1 MACSALPPPV
11 EMSPSKPGS
20 SGITTYT
27 RKRLFSLKGQV
38 GENISL
44 QLVPPGLTFSVLT
57 GLVSVR
63 GHWRSCK
70 GAGSQHP
77 TQGARSTLVFRC
89 QKHRQVSGTP
99 EGCWWVLAAGL
110 HPQRPRGGR
119 QVASRARR
127 ALTQPP
133 GLRPNN
139 TRGILLHFPST
150 SPQLGVPQAGL
161 RSVVLLGL
169 GEAAFPTQTAVGP
182 RLSAAFPTKLLVCLS
197 PGFVREI
204 KDPPIKKKKEEAQKR
219 TLLIASLQNI

>member
-1 MACSALPPPV
+1 MMACSALPPPV

-77 TQGARSTLVFRC
+77 TQGARSMLVFRC

-99 EGCWWVLAAGL
+99 EGC
-110 HPQRPRGGR
+110 R
-119 QVASRARR
+119 
-127 ALTQPP
+127 
-133 GLRPNN
+133 
-139 TRGILLHFPST
+139 
-150 SPQLGVPQAGL
+150 
-161 RSVVLLGL
+161 
-169 GEAAFPTQTAVGP
+169 
-182 RLSAAFPTKLLVCLS
+182 
-197 PGFVREI
+197 
-204 KDPPIKKKKEEAQKR
+204 
-219 TLLIASLQNI
+219 